1 MRLFGFCS
9 EKSHKSIME
18 VSFLAALS
26 FLYQIFHSIGETL
39 VVQLCHVSQFS
50 SESHQAVYFQRRTN
64 LLFQKVENLG
74 GRHVLTFLLVV
85 GRFEVET
92 EILVYRLNYLK
103 LAVALHDELHLLG
116 VEITLLAIAQRHKRL
131 GEKLLVVGADT
142 HVDGARQLDAD
153 ETAVAGWVGEDVVH
167 VARGDEGGEAWKL
180 HDVTSVR
187 RLVFQRR

>member
-1 MRLFGFCS
+1 MKVS
-9 EKSHKSIME
+9 WKSHFRLIYLFFTRYFIPSAKRLWFSCVM
-18 VSFLAALS
+18 LANFRPNPIKL
-26 FLYQIFHSIGETL
+26 FT
-39 VVQLCHVSQFS
+39 FS
-50 SESHQAVYFQRRTN
+50 DEPICF
-64 LLFQKVENLG
+64 FQKVENLS

-92 EILVYRLNYLK
+92 EILVYRLNHLK

-116 VEITLLAIAQRHKRL
+116 VEITLLAIAQRHKRP